1 MCSWRVAAGKRAEGE
16 DDSPLPLPSGQQQI
30 QDTKAGGEV
39 EAEAIWLQIIETC
52 LYMPIAA
59 QLAHGVVLRAA
70 ISCIA
75 RRCALTGPLRN
86 PSARQPPAP
95 KF

>member
-16 DDSPLPLPSGQQQI
+16 DDSPLPSGQQQI

-52 LYMPIAA
+52 LYMPIAS

-70 ISCIA
+70 ISMSCA
-75 RRCALTGPLRN
+75 RPC
-86 PSARQPPAP
+86 QPGGAQ
-95 KF
+95 